1 MHLRKSDRD
10 GNSPTASWQWGFV
23 FLVGMVVLIALSGC
37 TPARTITGG
46 SADPTNPANWLDQA
60 EARQRQGD
68 YLGTVGALENAAA
81 AIRSLPE
88 NVPSEEKREAQRRTA
103 LLRAWLHYDRA
114 EYREAM
120 RWVRAGD
127 TASPGDI
134 QIRRIKGLVAGSLGN
149 RSQAHEVAGDMIRTD
164 RSDPDADWVLAVLDR
179 AQGRYREAFN
189 FIASLRPDHERS
201 AACFRDK
208 GLIAEHLQEWAY
220 ARRWYAEAA
229 SSQPGNATLL
239 RLDHP
244 RLEPG
249 PADSDQPIWLADDR
263 YFVTGSLSAYA
274 ALALN
279 RFDQSSDPVI
289 HEFWAGQVVDAAGIL
304 LRMDMDRA
312 WSLRARGLVFGD
324 KEMTR
329 RALKDLRKAKNLL
342 GGQPRQDGRIEAM
355 IGHLHL
361 VQEQPEEALG
371 PLREAV
377 DLNPENAT
385 AWSDL
390 GLCHIMDGQRDLAA
404 DALTRALELDPL
416 LATAWYNRGL
426 MNLHAGDLDQ
436 AESDLEEAAR
446 LTPDNTDVAR
456 LLQQVHLRRRQK

>member
-1 MHLRKSDRD
+1 MLLL
-10 GNSPTASWQWGFV
+10 
-23 FLVGMVVLIALSGC
+23 FLVAGC
-37 TPARTITGG
+37 SPVSTSSR
-46 SADPTNPANWLDQA
+46 SATDPTDPATWLDRA
-60 EARQRQGD
+60 EVQNRQGD
-68 YLGTVGALENAAA
+68 YLGTVHALENAAA
-81 AIRSLPE
+81 AVRSLPE
-88 NVPSEEKREAQRRTA
+88 NYSAADKREAQRRTA

-134 QIRRIKGLVAGSLGN
+134 QIRRIQGLVAGSLGN
-149 RSQAHEVAGDMIRTD
+149 RSQAHEVAGDMLRND

-244 RLEPG
+244 RLDPS
-249 PADSDQPIWLADDR
+249 PSDSDQPIWLANDR

-279 RFDQSSDPVI
+279 RFDQTLDPVI
-289 HEFWAGQVVDAAGIL
+289 REFWAGQVVDAAGIL
-304 LRMDMDRA
+304 LRLDMDRA

-324 KEMTR
+324 KEMTK
-329 RALKDLRKAKNLL
+329 RALKDLRRAKDLL
-342 GGQPRQDGRIEAM
+342 SGQPRQDGRIEAM

-361 VQEQPEEALG
+361 VQEESEEALG
-371 PLREAV
+371 LLREAV

-404 DALTRALELDPL
+404 HALTRALELNPE

-426 MNLHAGDLDQ
+426 MHLHAGDLDQ
-436 AESDLEEAAR
+436 AETDLEEAAR